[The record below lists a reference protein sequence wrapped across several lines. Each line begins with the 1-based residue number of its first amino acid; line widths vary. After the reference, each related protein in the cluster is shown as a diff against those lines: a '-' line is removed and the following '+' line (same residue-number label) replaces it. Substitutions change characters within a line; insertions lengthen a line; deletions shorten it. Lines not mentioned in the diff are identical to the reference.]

1 MAQEALRALESMLL
15 SQERRESQRVQQ
27 SLQMMQSQMAL
38 RQQSIGVMSQN
49 LDLLKKSNDSMK
61 MKAASQ
67 FLQESGL
74 SNIYLKYKDDGSP
87 MKSAVKALTTG
98 GWFDFGDDGGMEL
111 DQSTAQELVSATWLA
126 MEGKDPDSV
135 VRIGATL
142 SNLEKESAGGK
153 YSNRQKKI
161 LTALAKMGAVDLKN
175 KEDSAL
181 SFKLFD
187 TMQTTI
193 DNDIKLN
200 KEISDFVKGDYEIDE
215 TFSLI
220 DETLKETQGAPQVE
234 DKEDDFS
241 GSQIKS
247 NLPIDK
253 QLSTIDEQVS
263 DLEKEKD
270 RVLNGIKNI
279 KEAERTVNTLRQA
292 GLEPN
297 QEDLEIL
304 ENKDAFN
311 EEYNKQLEKLN
322 KDISQ
327 VKEAKRLFKIENREK
342 RKDDLMTIMRKQSF
356 TSGPLY

>member
-1 MAQEALRALESMLL
+1 MAQEALRALEAMLL

-87 MKSAVKALTTG
+87 MKNAVKALTSG
-98 GWFDFGDDGGMEL
+98 GFWQRDSGGMEL
-111 DQSTAQELVSATWLA
+111 DESTAQELVSATWLA
-126 MEGKDPDSV
+126 MEGKDPDSI

-142 SNLEKESAGGK
+142 SNLEKEAAGGK

-175 KEDSAL
+175 KKDSSL

-234 DKEDDFS
+234 EKEDDVS
-241 GSQIKS
+241 GTQIKS
-247 NLPIDK
+247 SLPIDK

-279 KEAERTVNTLRQA
+279 EEAERTVNTLRQS

-327 VKEAKRLFKIENREK
+327 MKEAKRLFKIESYEK
-342 RKDDLMTIMRKQSF
+342 RKDDLMVTMRKQST